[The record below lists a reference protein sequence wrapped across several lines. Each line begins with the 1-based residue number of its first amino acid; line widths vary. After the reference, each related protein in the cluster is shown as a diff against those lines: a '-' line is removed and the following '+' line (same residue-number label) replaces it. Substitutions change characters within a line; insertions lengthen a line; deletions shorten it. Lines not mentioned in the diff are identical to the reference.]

1 MGDDSLKDI
10 MDMAVDAAKPYVEKI
25 EPTIKKAKEKAKPAV
40 KKAKEKVEP
49 AVKKAKEKVEPAVK
63 KAKQKADPV
72 IKEAAKQTS
81 RLLAK
86 TETYIQFGDIE
97 LNTNYISDKVR
108 SDYEEREDSKT
119 IKKLRIYIKPEERKA
134 YYVVNDNS
142 TGSIDL

>member
-25 EPTIKKAKEKAKPAV
+25 EPTIKKAKEKAKSAV

-63 KAKQKADPV
+63 KARQKADPV

>member
-1 MGDDSLKDI
+1 MGDDSFKDI

-63 KAKQKADPV
+63 KARQKADPV

>member
-40 KKAKEKVEP
+40 RKAKEKVEP

>member
-63 KAKQKADPV
+63 KARQKADPV

-97 LNTNYISDKVR
+97 LNKNYISDMVR

>member
-1 MGDDSLKDI
+1 M
-10 MDMAVDAAKPYVEKI
+10 
-25 EPTIKKAKEKAKPAV
+25 
-40 KKAKEKVEP
+40 
-49 AVKKAKEKVEPAVK
+49 
-63 KAKQKADPV
+63 
-72 IKEAAKQTS
+72 
-81 RLLAK
+81 AK

>member
-63 KAKQKADPV
+63 KARQKADPV

>member
-10 MDMAVDAAKPYVEKI
+10 MDIAVDAAKPYVEKI

-49 AVKKAKEKVEPAVK
+49 AVKRAKEKVEPAVK
-63 KAKQKADPV
+63 KARQKADPV

>member
-63 KAKQKADPV
+63 KARQKADPV

-119 IKKLRIYIKPEERKA
+119 IKKLRIYIKQEERKA

>member
-1 MGDDSLKDI
+1 MGDDRLKDI

-63 KAKQKADPV
+63 KARQKADPV

-134 YYVVNDNS
+134 CYVVNDNS